1 MLDSCENKE
10 NSDEESTFGEN
21 LINQRNDS
29 VEDLAKKLE
38 DTKLDDNSNE
48 WERFDGQR
56 LLKRSFENQDSF
68 WLQRLV
74 KKNFEPKIIST
85 SYKGRSKSGKRIT
98 YGREFGS
105 MDIVIV

>member
-1 MLDSCENKE
+1 MIFEMLDSCENKE

-21 LINQRNDS
+21 LRNLRDET

-38 DTKLDDNSNE
+38 HTKLDDNIKN

-56 LLKRSFENQDSF
+56 LFKRSFENQDSF

-74 KKNFEPKIIST
+74 KENFEPKIIST
-85 SYKGRSKSGKRIT
+85 SYKGKSLKK
-98 YGREFGS
+98 
-105 MDIVIV
+105 VLQLQLK

>member
-21 LINQRNDS
+21 LRNLKNDS
-29 VEDLAKKLE
+29 VEDLTKKLE
-38 DTKLDDNSNE
+38 NTKLDDNSKT

-56 LLKRSFENQDSF
+56 LFKKSFKNEESF

-85 SYKGRSKSGKRIT
+85 SYKGKNLRNLLQLQLK
-98 YGREFGS
+98 
-105 MDIVIV
+105 